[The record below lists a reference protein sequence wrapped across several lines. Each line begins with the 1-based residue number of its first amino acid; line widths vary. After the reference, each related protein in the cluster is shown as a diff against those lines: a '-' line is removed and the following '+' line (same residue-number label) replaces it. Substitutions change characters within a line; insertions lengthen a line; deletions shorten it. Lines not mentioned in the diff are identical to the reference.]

1 MFLFSVEG
9 GDGSGKGLATQVIS
23 EILEEEFCF
32 TSVEKTAEPRR
43 NHPLGRLAIDSVRK
57 KTMSP
62 EQEAGLF
69 AADRLDHSHGWIL
82 PKLLEGKAIVSERN
96 IHSSLVYQGIVGG
109 IGIGRTAQIN
119 SAALIPDLCIW
130 VDCDPKIALER
141 IRSETLRGLSDKE
154 EYFETSDFQIR
165 IRQGYHDLLS
175 GRMEMPTP
183 FDMGAIIGPIS
194 NEGSQK
200 DLRRILKDVIRSFM
214 ISRNPPINVQ
224 MEKVDQFHIKS
235 IVKRFSSQS
244 TLSDLGVSP
253 SKNNSHWLRGDAPW
267 KVLKSA
273 QNNHKQMLSSFEEEK
288 SDRINEIPKNILN
301 HSVSSICGTLSL
313 LQSAEISEL
322 RSNLGPVRY
331 VSERHTRRIIK
342 FLRDFG
348 WISQRKNLL
357 GRDSPKSQLK
367 SEYYPFGRLMLAI
380 WPLRKEITH
389 WQRRNPKTHLRFCIG
404 QLEKSGLYDSKLRE
418 SIERLSIIG
427 SGSEGHSNPTDTR
440 QLSEW
445 WKGP

>member
-1 MFLFSVEG
+1 
-9 GDGSGKGLATQVIS
+9 
-23 EILEEEFCF
+23 
-32 TSVEKTAEPRR
+32 
-43 NHPLGRLAIDSVRK
+43 
-57 KTMSP
+57 
-62 EQEAGLF
+62 
-69 AADRLDHSHGWIL
+69 
-82 PKLLEGKAIVSERN
+82 
-96 IHSSLVYQGIVGG
+96 
-109 IGIGRTAQIN
+109 
-119 SAALIPDLCIW
+119 
-130 VDCDPKIALER
+130 
-141 IRSETLRGLSDKE
+141 
-154 EYFETSDFQIR
+154 
-165 IRQGYHDLLS
+165 
-175 GRMEMPTP
+175 
-183 FDMGAIIGPIS
+183 
-194 NEGSQK
+194 
-200 DLRRILKDVIRSFM
+200 M

-253 SKNNSHWLRGDAPW
+253 SKNNSHWLRGVAPW

-273 QNNHKQMLSSFEEEK
+273 QNNHKQMLSSFEEKK

-367 SEYYPFGRLMLAI
+367 SEYYPYGRLMLAI

-404 QLEKSGLYDSKLRE
+404 QLDKSGLYDSKLRE

-427 SGSEGHSNPTDTR
+427 SGSEGHSIPTDTR

-445 WKGP
+445 LKGS